1 MNTAALLNASSVDS
15 GITFLEKNFFRP
27 VSGVKVAMITKEVH
41 YEVHYEA
48 LYQR

>member
-1 MNTAALLNASSVDS
+1 MNTAALLNAISVGS

-27 VSGVKVAMITKEVH
+27 VNGVKVAMITKEVH